1 MSNNKL
7 DLFLKNQI
15 ENRISLKQSI
25 LRSKDFLSQLSK
37 AIEITKKTLISGNKI
52 LIAGNGGSA
61 ADAQHFAGELVG
73 RFNFDRPGL
82 PALALTTDSSVMTAI
97 VNDYDFESIFSRQ
110 IEALAKDSD
119 LFFAISTSGRSN
131 NIIKASKTAKSK
143 NMKIIALTG
152 YDATELDDYSDIS
165 IKVPSSLTP
174 EIQEIHL
181 MSYHLICHSIEEE
194 LFS

>member
-1 MSNNKL
+1 MNNNKL

-25 LRSKDFLSQLSK
+25 LLSKDFLSQLSK
-37 AIEITKKTLISGNKI
+37 AIELAKKTLISGNKI

-82 PALALTTDSSVMTAI
+82 PALALTTDTSVMTAI

-110 IEALAKDSD
+110 IDALAKDGD

-152 YDATELDDYSDIS
+152 YDATKLDDYSDIS
-165 IKVPSSLTP
+165 IKVPSALTP

-194 LFS
+194 LFG